1 MKSIHVHALRDA
13 NGKFHAVRGFSVG
26 ANGLGQDRGENGH
39 ERRSKKRY
47 RDDGLMKSCSQ
58 IPLAPQTYGYEITSR
73 DTAIGP
79 ALDIKSEIHTWVSGA
94 GQRACQCAR
103 RSADALCKSR
113 YPFTFFVEV
122 ALERVHVGEVAK

>member
-1 MKSIHVHALRDA
+1 MKNIHVHSLLDA
-13 NGKFHAVRGFSVG
+13 NGKFHAEQGFPID
-26 ANGLGQDRGENGH
+26 ANGHGRDRGENGH

-47 RDDGLMKSCSQ
+47 RDGGLEKSCSQ

-94 GQRACQCAR
+94 RKRACQCAR
-103 RSADALCKSR
+103 RSADALCKSG

-122 ALERVHVGEVAK
+122 ALERVHVTEVAK